1 MSKSAEVIHGAIDMH
16 CHGYPEIS
24 LDFQNARDEN
34 DDMIRHC
41 IDAGMRGI
49 VLKANVFAAITEC
62 YYMQKQFP
70 NFLVMP
76 SLTLNSPSGGLDP
89 LTVEMALNLG
99 AKVIHLPTW
108 GAWNDI
114 RTANFSPR
122 LRKWCKYADTITED
136 KGIRVTTED
145 FGKGEL
151 KEETINII
159 ELCKEY
165 DCVLFT
171 GHLHKEEAKKVM
183 DYADKIGYHRVVYCH
198 PLSLDGNLDDMKWA
212 ISKGAHVEFIYITL
226 LPAYQRE
233 TPQQIA
239 DLINTLGAKN
249 VILSSD
255 HYDEYSPSTAEMNRL
270 WAANLMNCGI
280 TEDQIRQIM
289 VKNTAELLKL
299 PTWDEILA
307 EREKEESELLQ
318 NPRWQLLPD
327 RNLEA
332 YYAQHGIII

>member
-1 MSKSAEVIHGAIDMH
+1 MSKSAELIKGAIDMH

-24 LDFQNARDEN
+24 LDFQNAREDNDE
-34 DDMIRHC
+34 MIRHC
-41 IDAGMRGI
+41 IEAGMRGI

-70 NFLVMP
+70 NFLIMP
-76 SLTLNSPSGGLDP
+76 SLVMNTPSGGIDP

-99 AKVIHLPTW
+99 AKVIHFPTW
-108 GAWNDI
+108 SAWNDI

-122 LRKWCKYADTITED
+122 LRKWCKYADTITLE

-145 FGKGEL
+145 YGEGEL
-151 KEETINII
+151 LEDVINVI

-165 DCVLFT
+165 DSALFT
-171 GHLHKEEAKKVM
+171 GHLHKEESKKIIE
-183 DYADKIGYHRVVYCH
+183 YADKIGYHKVIWCH
-198 PLSLDGNLDDMKWA
+198 PMCMDVTADEMKWA
-212 ISKGAHVEFIYITL
+212 ISKGAHIEFIYITM

-239 DLINTLGAKN
+239 DLINMLGAKN

-270 WAANLMNCGI
+270 WAANLSNCGI
-280 TEDQIRQIM
+280 TDEQIRQMM
-289 VKNTAELLKL
+289 VKNTAELLNL

-307 EREKEESELLQ
+307 EREKEESELLK
-318 NPRWQLLPD
+318 NPRWQLLPE

-332 YYAQHGIII
+332 YYAKRGILI